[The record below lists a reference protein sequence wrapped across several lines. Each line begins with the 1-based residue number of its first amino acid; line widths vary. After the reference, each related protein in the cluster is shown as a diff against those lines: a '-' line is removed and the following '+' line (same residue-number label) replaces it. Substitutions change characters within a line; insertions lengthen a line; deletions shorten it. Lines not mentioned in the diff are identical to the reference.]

1 MPEDNT
7 AVEYELRGRV
17 ALITLNRPD
26 AMNAVNADLAT
37 GLGEAVE
44 RAAADP
50 AVRVLV
56 LTGRG
61 RAFCAGADLKAIASG
76 QPIGP
81 EGHDEWG
88 FAGFVQH
95 WCDKPVV
102 AAVNGFA
109 MGGGTELALACDLV
123 VASDQASF
131 GLPEVRRGLV
141 AAAGGLLRI
150 QHQVTPKRA
159 MEMALTGAPI
169 DAAIALEWG
178 LVNRVVP
185 HDTVLAEALALAG
198 VIAENAP
205 TAVRQSKRLLHRTR
219 TAANDWHAEW
229 TAEEPWAVNTEETM
243 VAFAHP
249 DAIEGPTAFAEKRP
263 PNWQD

>member
-1 MPEDNT
+1 MTEAP
-7 AVEYELRGRV
+7 AVEYELRDRI

-26 AMNAVNADLAT
+26 ALNAVNADLAT
-37 GLGEAVE
+37 ALGEAVE
-44 RAAADP
+44 RASGDP
-50 AVRVLV
+50 VVRVLV

-76 QPIGP
+76 QPIDP
-81 EGHDEWG
+81 VGHDEWG

-95 WCDKPVV
+95 WCDKPVI

-159 MEMALTGAPI
+159 MEVALTGEPI
-169 DAAIALEWG
+169 DAPTALEWG

-185 HDTVLAEALALAG
+185 HDSVLAEALALAE
-198 VIAENAP
+198 VIAQNAP

-219 TAANDWHAEW
+219 TAGNDWHAEW
-229 TAEEPWAVNTEETM
+229 SGEEPWAVNTEETM
-243 VAFAHP
+243 VVFTHP

-263 PNWQD
+263 PHWQD